1 MNTFAVSVGGIH
13 CAYRVSEPP
22 ESALT
27 VSHCHDKY
35 EILYVVGG
43 EGRYI
48 VEGNEYEMRP
58 GSLMVIRPFEY
69 HCVAPKDGVLF
80 ERYVLSFYE
89 SSLPNDVKALLL
101 HFEEGVKGGNFY
113 SQDTV
118 SRTLVSAFE
127 RIATVKSLPENKKS
141 LYLGMLVSEIIILL
155 STSSVEERLMQ
166 SGELGARVI
175 RYLNENIEKNITLDD
190 LAKRFFVSKYYLC
203 RAFKRHN
210 GISIHGYLTQKRIMY
225 AKQLIE
231 SGESASSAAYRVG
244 FGDYSAFYR
253 AYVKLTGSAPMLG
266 RGERSRHELS
276 DIE

>member
-1 MNTFAVSVGGIH
+1 MNTFAISAGGIS
-13 CAYRVSEPP
+13 CAYRISQPP
-22 ESALT
+22 VKALT

-58 GSLMVIRPFEY
+58 GSLMVMRPFEY
-69 HCVAPKDGVLF
+69 HCVEPKDGVLF
-80 ERYVLSFYE
+80 ERYVLSFTAV
-89 SSLPNDVKALLL
+89 SLPDDIKGLLL
-101 HFEEGVKGGNFY
+101 HFEGASHGGNFY
-113 SQDTV
+113 SHETV

-127 RIATVKSLPENKKS
+127 RIATVKSLPEEKRA
-141 LYLGMLVSEIIILL
+141 LYLGMLVSEIVILL
-155 STSSVEERLMQ
+155 SASSAEERLLQ
-166 SGELGARVI
+166 NGELGARVI
-175 RYLNENIEKNITLDD
+175 RYLNDNIEKNITLDD

-253 AYVKLTGSAPMLG
+253 AYVKLTGAAPMLG
-266 RGERSRHELS
+266 RGERSKHELS
-276 DIE
+276 DTE